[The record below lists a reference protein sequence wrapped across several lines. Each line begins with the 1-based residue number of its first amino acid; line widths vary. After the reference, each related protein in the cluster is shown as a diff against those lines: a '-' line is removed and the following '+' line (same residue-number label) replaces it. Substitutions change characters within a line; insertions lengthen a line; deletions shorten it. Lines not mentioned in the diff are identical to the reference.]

1 MRGLTPA
8 AAALRCPEC
17 GASTE
22 VEPLPA
28 EPGRLPPEGR
38 LRCAACRRDYPIVRS
53 VPRFVTTAT
62 GYAESFGIQW
72 RRYEVQRPAEDRAV
86 FLAKTGFGAPDLDGR
101 LVLDAGCGSGRYAAV
116 AASLGAQVAAV
127 DVTAAVERAREV
139 CARLPAVQVVQAD
152 LLRLPFA
159 PATFDTIYSIGVLHH
174 TADTHAA
181 FDALVQVLKPGGR
194 LAIWVYRRNT
204 WLQERLNAA
213 LRALARR
220 LSDRSL
226 HRLAVAGA
234 VGGGIPLVRRANLLV
249 PFSSHPDWHIRICD
263 TYDWY
268 APRFQHHHTVAET
281 VSWFRAQGFEDVRP
295 LRGYLPRGPRYD
307 WIHDRGFLPGSGVS
321 VVGRRPA

>member
-1 MRGLTPA
+1 
-8 AAALRCPEC
+8 
-17 GASTE
+17 
-22 VEPLPA
+22 
-28 EPGRLPPEGR
+28 
-38 LRCAACRRDYPIVRS
+38 
-53 VPRFVTTAT
+53 
-62 GYAESFGIQW
+62 
-72 RRYEVQRPAEDRAV
+72 
-86 FLAKTGFGAPDLDGR
+86 
-101 LVLDAGCGSGRYAAV
+101 
-116 AASLGAQVAAV
+116 
-127 DVTAAVERAREV
+127 
-139 CARLPAVQVVQAD
+139 
-152 LLRLPFA
+152 
-159 PATFDTIYSIGVLHH
+159 VLHH
-174 TADTHAA
+174 TADTRAA
-181 FDALVQVLKPGGR
+181 FDALVEVLKPGGR

-249 PFSSHPDWHIRICD
+249 PFSSHPDWHIRVCD